1 MSSKRSAEAT
11 IAGYL
16 YQFDKSIIEILNFEN
31 DYSQVTIEGI
41 EDIDI
46 EDEDFNLKSI
56 QVKYYEGTEYNHSQ
70 ISEAVRYLFFN
81 YIDYL
86 NGNTKRREYYVYGH
100 YYSGT
105 EKLKVNEDFTIQD
118 IDGKKAIDIVKENFL
133 TYNSKKEG
141 KKEFYLEKNIKYRDE
156 DDNEIK
162 RSITDE
168 ELEDFISLL
177 KININAKSIDEQY
190 EELLLLL
197 EERVDNCKSR
207 EDAENYYYNNALN
220 VVFNLAKSRDESSI
234 DKEKQIN
241 SLNKKKT
248 SLKGKIERRLQH
260 ENPEKLEEV
269 EKYKNELEELKLE
282 IDKLCDEIEEN
293 DKKKRTITKKEFI
306 KKIDKKI
313 FLFNKWYAA
322 NLGKMKYTEYIRDN
336 LYKRKSLNRTKSKF
350 LILGKE
356 FKNDLTNY
364 ENLPIY
370 KFLKLVIEDSYK
382 IDTAFANKDK
392 PWTIVLDI
400 ESEEYQKILNKLF
413 KHNIKINTGK
423 EEYKFDIDAFNE
435 EPIINANRDGTISRA
450 SYQIKLITLSTFKE
464 NIQEIEDIDVTLFF
478 MRDNCDEYLEE
489 LNSRGVYSYVVDS
502 RDITT
507 LEDIEFLFEN
517 KNIYKDYFRILNV
530 SPTLLQIEVIKPQ
543 KFKNLNENFTLG
555 SYIKITD
562 ENNNSIIGILKS
574 YKIKEINNKDD
585 LSIKKINEPS
595 FILDVQPVGHITDNE
610 FKKGNK
616 SITIPPSRVEI
627 ANEELLKEIF
637 YIKSKDKE
645 FCIGDLAQNPTINGE
660 RINVTM
666 DGNKFFNKHLAVVG
680 STGSGKSCTVAK
692 ILQEGIKPYT
702 QNQKEGILNN
712 SHVILFDLH
721 GEYRNAFKEEC
732 RYLEAENLKLPY
744 WLMNS
749 EELQEYFL
757 DVEGSDHN
765 QRNIFKKAITLNK
778 KWHNLN
784 EKEGQKEIN
793 DNITYD
799 SSVYFSISEI
809 LCCIEN
815 YNRARE
821 KDGIYTWKYSDNEN
835 DTEIKDIMPQTYNE
849 LEQYSKLFMYR
860 LEPVNEKGTRQA
872 NLNFTN
878 FISRLENKIHD
889 DRLTFLLQKG
899 NKYNI
904 ELADVIKQFIGYNT
918 TSLEENKNIT
928 IIDLSGMP
936 FEVVNI
942 VVALVSRLIFKF
954 AFERKRVMK
963 MNQIEEVNE
972 VPFLLVYEEAHNY
985 IPKSQEVKYKSVKEA
1000 VERIAKEGRK
1010 YGVSAMIVSQ
1020 RPSEISE
1027 TIFSQCNS
1035 FVVMRLTNPVDQNY
1049 IKKMLPEDIS
1059 SITDNISGFDKREAL
1074 ILGDSVKIPALI
1086 KIHELDSDRLPKSND
1101 INFIQEW
1108 RKDWN
1113 EMDEFDRVI
1122 SLMSKKC

>member
-1 MSSKRSAEAT
+1 MSRKRSAEAT

-16 YQFDKSIIEILNFEN
+16 YQFDKCIIEILNCEN
-31 DYSQVTIEGI
+31 ETDKITIEGI

-46 EDEDFNLKSI
+46 EDNNSNLSI
-56 QVKYYEGTEYNHSQ
+56 QVKYYEGTEYNHSK
-70 ISEAVRYLFFN
+70 ISEAVRYLFSN
-81 YIDYL
+81 YIEYL
-86 NGNTKRREYYVYGH
+86 NGNEKRREYYIYGH
-100 YYSGT
+100 YNSIT
-105 EKLKVNEDFTIQD
+105 DKLKVNDNFIIQD
-118 IDGKKAIDIVKENFL
+118 IDEKKAIDIVKENFL
-133 TYNSKKEG
+133 TYNSSKEG
-141 KKEFYLEKNIKYRDE
+141 ERKVYLDENIKYIDE
-156 DDNEIK
+156 DNNESRRCIL
-162 RSITDE
+162 DE

-177 KININAKSIDEQY
+177 KININAKSINDQY
-190 EELLLLL
+190 EELLTLL
-197 EERVDNCKSR
+197 EEKIDNCRSR

-220 VVFNLAKSRDESSI
+220 IIFKLAKNRDESS
-234 DKEKQIN
+234 KEKEEEIK
-241 SLNKKKT
+241 SLNDKKKKLE
-248 SLKGKIERRLQH
+248 SKINRRLD
-260 ENPEKLEEV
+260 NRTSEKLKEA
-269 EKYKNELEELKLE
+269 EELKKELTELKSSISQLQNE
-282 IDKLCDEIEEN
+282 ISKNDIE
-293 DKKKRTITKKEFI
+293 KRTITKKEFM
-306 KKIDKKI
+306 KKIDKKT

-322 NLGKMKYTEYIRDN
+322 SLGKMKYSEYIKDN
-336 LYKRKSLNRTKSKF
+336 LYKRKSLNSTKSKF

-356 FKNDLTNY
+356 FKNSLIDY
-364 ENLPIY
+364 EDVPIY

-382 IDTAFANKDK
+382 IDIAFANKDK

-400 ESEEYQKILNKLF
+400 ENNEYQKIINNLF

-423 EEYKFDIDAFNE
+423 EEYKFDIDVFNE
-435 EPIINANRDGTISRA
+435 EPIINANMDGTISRA

-464 NIQEIEDIDVTLFF
+464 YIQEIKDIDVALFF
-478 MRDNCDEYLEE
+478 MKDNCDEYLEE
-489 LNSRGVYSYVVDS
+489 LNSVGVYSYVVDS
-502 RDITT
+502 GNMTT

-517 KNIYKDYFRILNV
+517 KNTYKDYFRILSV

-585 LSIKKINEPS
+585 LAIKKINEPS
-595 FILDVQPVGHITDNE
+595 FILDVQPVGHITNNE

-616 SITIPPSRVEI
+616 SITIPPSKVEI

-637 YIKSKDKE
+637 YLKSKDKE
-645 FCIGDLAQNPTINGE
+645 FCIGDLAQNPTIDGE
-660 RINVTM
+660 KINVIM
-666 DGNKFFNKHLAVVG
+666 DGDKFFNKHLAVVG

-721 GEYRNAFKEEC
+721 GEYRNAFKEKC
-732 RYLEAENLKLPY
+732 RYLEAGNLKLPY
-744 WLMNS
+744 WLMSS

-765 QRNIFKKAITLNK
+765 QRNIFKKAIILNK

-799 SSVYFSISEI
+799 SPIYFSISEI

-821 KDGIYTWKYSDNEN
+821 KDGIYTWIYSDNGN
-835 DTEIKDIMPQTYNE
+835 DIYIKDIMPQTYNE
-849 LEQYSKLFMYR
+849 LEQYSKLFTYR
-860 LEPVNEKGTRQA
+860 LEPANEKGTRQA

-899 NKYNI
+899 NKYKI

-918 TSLEENKNIT
+918 TSLEEDKNIT

-963 MNQIEEVNE
+963 INQIEEVNE

-1086 KIHELDSDRLPKSND
+1086 KIHELDPDRLPKSND

-1113 EMDEFDRVI
+1113 EMDEFDKVI

>member
-1 MSSKRSAEAT
+1 M
-11 IAGYL
+11 
-16 YQFDKSIIEILNFEN
+16 
-31 DYSQVTIEGI
+31 
-41 EDIDI
+41 
-46 EDEDFNLKSI
+46 
-56 QVKYYEGTEYNHSQ
+56 
-70 ISEAVRYLFFN
+70 
-81 YIDYL
+81 
-86 NGNTKRREYYVYGH
+86 
-100 YYSGT
+100 
-105 EKLKVNEDFTIQD
+105 
-118 IDGKKAIDIVKENFL
+118 
-133 TYNSKKEG
+133 
-141 KKEFYLEKNIKYRDE
+141 
-156 DDNEIK
+156 
-162 RSITDE
+162 
-168 ELEDFISLL
+168 
-177 KININAKSIDEQY
+177 
-190 EELLLLL
+190 
-197 EERVDNCKSR
+197 
-207 EDAENYYYNNALN
+207 
-220 VVFNLAKSRDESSI
+220 
-234 DKEKQIN
+234 
-241 SLNKKKT
+241 
-248 SLKGKIERRLQH
+248 
-260 ENPEKLEEV
+260 
-269 EKYKNELEELKLE
+269 
-282 IDKLCDEIEEN
+282 
-293 DKKKRTITKKEFI
+293 
-306 KKIDKKI
+306 
-313 FLFNKWYAA
+313 
-322 NLGKMKYTEYIRDN
+322 
-336 LYKRKSLNRTKSKF
+336 
-350 LILGKE
+350 
-356 FKNDLTNY
+356 
-364 ENLPIY
+364 
-370 KFLKLVIEDSYK
+370 
-382 IDTAFANKDK
+382 
-392 PWTIVLDI
+392 
-400 ESEEYQKILNKLF
+400 
-413 KHNIKINTGK
+413 
-423 EEYKFDIDAFNE
+423 
-435 EPIINANRDGTISRA
+435 
-450 SYQIKLITLSTFKE
+450 
-464 NIQEIEDIDVTLFF
+464 
-478 MRDNCDEYLEE
+478 
-489 LNSRGVYSYVVDS
+489 
-502 RDITT
+502 
-507 LEDIEFLFEN
+507 
-517 KNIYKDYFRILNV
+517 
-530 SPTLLQIEVIKPQ
+530 
-543 KFKNLNENFTLG
+543 
-555 SYIKITD
+555 
-562 ENNNSIIGILKS
+562 
-574 YKIKEINNKDD
+574 
-585 LSIKKINEPS
+585 
-595 FILDVQPVGHITDNE
+595 
-610 FKKGNK
+610 
-616 SITIPPSRVEI
+616 
-627 ANEELLKEIF
+627 
-637 YIKSKDKE
+637 
-645 FCIGDLAQNPTINGE
+645 
-660 RINVTM
+660 
-666 DGNKFFNKHLAVVG
+666 
-680 STGSGKSCTVAK
+680 
-692 ILQEGIKPYT
+692 QEGIKPYT

-821 KDGIYTWKYSDNEN
+821 KDGIYTWIDSDNVN
-835 DTEIKDIMPQTYNE
+835 DLDIKDIMPQTYNE
-849 LEQYSKLFMYR
+849 LEQYSKLFRYR

-889 DRLTFLLQKG
+889 DRLKFLLQKG
-899 NKYNI
+899 NECKI

-918 TSLEENKNIT
+918 ISLEENKNIT